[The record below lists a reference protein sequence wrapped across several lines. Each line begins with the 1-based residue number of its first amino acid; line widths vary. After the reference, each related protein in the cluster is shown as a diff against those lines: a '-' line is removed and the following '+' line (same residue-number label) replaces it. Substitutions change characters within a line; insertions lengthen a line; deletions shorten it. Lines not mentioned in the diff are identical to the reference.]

1 MGESSEQNDAEK
13 NYKDSEGFV
22 ENIGI
27 SRSTIYF
34 KIGLYKLFLKKQDL
48 KNSIFSH
55 YFRNS
60 FEMIK
65 IVCKSN
71 EELFT
76 LNKNRTMVVL
86 LFLVCFPCFVVRLFI
101 TPQDFLFSRENVSQP

>member
-34 KIGLYKLFLKKQDL
+34 KIGLYKP
-48 KNSIFSH
+48 S
-55 YFRNS
+55 
-60 FEMIK
+60 
-65 IVCKSN
+65 
-71 EELFT
+71 
-76 LNKNRTMVVL
+76 
-86 LFLVCFPCFVVRLFI
+86 
-101 TPQDFLFSRENVSQP
+101 

>member
-1 MGESSEQNDAEK
+1 
-13 NYKDSEGFV
+13 
-22 ENIGI
+22 
-27 SRSTIYF
+27 
-34 KIGLYKLFLKKQDL
+34 
-48 KNSIFSH
+48 
-55 YFRNS
+55 
-60 FEMIK
+60 MIK